1 MNRRAV
7 SIIGCAIALW
17 LPCAAQN
24 TLESLPLKG
33 RHAITLGG
41 GMKMNSQTAV
51 SVSPAEIDL
60 KSGFVGALTYGYW
73 YDSDWQVNLS
83 VGAFGAGTQV
93 SFRGVSTGAIAHIQV
108 GMSYYP
114 SQLALGA
121 VGRPYI
127 SLAAGAYTGSATQAG
142 FIGAGAVQET
152 VPGGR
157 ASVGIDFFPTS
168 WMKLGPAFSYHF
180 LGDFTKIVGDR
191 RNFTGT
197 EFSLGFGVVL

>member
-1 MNRRAV
+1 MNRRV
-7 SIIGCAIALW
+7 LSIVVCAIALW

-24 TLESLPLKG
+24 TWEPLPLKG

-41 GMKMNSQTAV
+41 GMKMNSQTVV
-51 SVSPAEIDL
+51 SVSPAGIDL
-60 KSGFVGALTYGYW
+60 KSGFVGSLTYGYW

-83 VGAFGAGTQV
+83 VGVFGAGTRD
-93 SFRGVSTGAIAHIQV
+93 SFRGVSTGAIAHIHV

-127 SLAAGAYTGSATQAG
+127 SVAGGAYTGSATQVG
-142 FIGAGAVQET
+142 FIGAGTVQET

-157 ASVGIDFFPTS
+157 ASIGIDFFPTS
-168 WMKLGPAFSYHF
+168 WMKMGPALSYHF
-180 LGDFTKIVGDR
+180 LGDFAKIVGDR
-191 RNFTGT
+191 RNFTGA